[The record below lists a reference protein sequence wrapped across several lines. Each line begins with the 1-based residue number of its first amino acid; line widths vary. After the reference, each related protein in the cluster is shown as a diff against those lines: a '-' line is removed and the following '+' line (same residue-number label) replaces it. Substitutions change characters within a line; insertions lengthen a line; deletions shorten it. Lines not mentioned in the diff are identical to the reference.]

1 MNALSNV
8 TYFLVDTLFSL
19 YIALI
24 MIRMLLGFARADFRN
39 PISQFIITA
48 TNPVLRP
55 VRSLIPSVGKVDSAA
70 IVVMIV
76 LKMIQLSLLLLIK
89 GQAPAL
95 LPLLWYAVLQLLEL
109 LVYVYIFALIIQAV
123 ISWVNP
129 GALHSGNP
137 MGSLLNSITRP
148 VVAPI
153 SRMVPP
159 IGMIDISPLIAIL
172 LLNIVLIIIR
182 SL

>member
-1 MNALSNV
+1 MNALTNV
-8 TYFLVDTLFSL
+8 AYFLIDTLFSL

-24 MIRMLLGFARADFRN
+24 MIRMLLGLARADFYN
-39 PISQFIITA
+39 PISQFIVAA

-55 VRSLIPSVGKVDSAA
+55 LRGLIPSFGKIDSAA

-76 LKMIQLSLLLLIK
+76 LKMIQLSLLLLLK

-109 LVYVYIFALIIQAV
+109 LIYVYIFALIIQAV

-129 GALHSGNP
+129 TALYSGNP
-137 MGSLLNSITRP
+137 MGSLLNSITKP
-148 VVAPI
+148 VTAPI
-153 SRMVPP
+153 SRVIPP

-172 LLNIVLIIIR
+172 LLNIALIVIR